1 MNVGGNIYGNRMSAG
16 ARRRA
21 LRRYRL
27 VRRRFVR
34 GSDPISGFA
43 VHTSD
48 SAPVG
53 IRLIVPG
60 DQQELSLSE
69 QDLVIGTIRMGYGH
83 YRMGLAIASCARA
96 LGYQPLWLDYLS
108 FPGSATGN
116 TIAGLEKLYSLGSR
130 LSQSSRF
137 FNRRIWEPITS
148 RAALKLSYTLRDQAM
163 GGVFAEVCEG
173 LPDSVPYVAT
183 HPWTAHAAVAAGQ
196 KAVVNIIPDN
206 FPLAFHVAPG
216 AVHAVQTPSSYLGYR
231 TFRDMGEGNSIP
243 SPMPDEAI
251 FLSGHYVDHELV
263 SNIDVDCDLR
273 ERRVRDKRP
282 KRVLISMG
290 GAGAQLDRFQKIL
303 EMLFVGM
310 NEGRVCVFLN
320 LGDHQNRM
328 AEMQPWLQQQGFP
341 TTVHNDWTETRAFAE
356 EAYRGNPSGLHVFI
370 SDDPFAAVYTT
381 NILMR
386 PSDIMITKPSELSF
400 YPIPK
405 LFIQRVGRHEAW
417 GALRGAEIGDGTLE
431 SASIE
436 SARATLQL
444 MLSDND
450 LLPQYCAS
458 IRRNRSAGIYDG
470 GYEVVRNAV
479 RMSESAR
486 VSSSQ

>member
-1 MNVGGNIYGNRMSAG
+1 MNVGGSIYANQMSTG

-21 LRRYRL
+21 MRRYRL
-27 VRRRFVR
+27 VKRRFVR
-34 GSDPISGFA
+34 GSKPIPGFSVA
-43 VHTSD
+43 EAG
-48 SAPVG
+48 SAPFG
-53 IRLIVPG
+53 IRPIVPG
-60 DQQELSLSE
+60 EHEHLELSE

-96 LGYQPLWLDYLS
+96 LGYQPLWLDYLA
-108 FPGSATGN
+108 FPDSATGN

-130 LSQSSRF
+130 LSQRSRF
-137 FNRRIWEPITS
+137 FDRRIWEPITS
-148 RAALKLSYTLRDQAM
+148 RAALKLSYTIRDQAM
-163 GGVFAEVCEG
+163 AGFFAEVCRA
-173 LPDSVPYVAT
+173 LPDAVPYVAT

-206 FPLAFHVAPG
+206 FPLAFHVTPG
-216 AVHAVQTPSSYLGYR
+216 ATHAVQTPSSYLGYR
-231 TFRDMGEGNSIP
+231 TFRDMGEGSVIP
-243 SPMPDEAI
+243 EPMPQEAI

-273 ERRVRDKRP
+273 ERRVRDRKPR
-282 KRVLISMG
+282 RVLISMG
-290 GAGAQLDRFQKIL
+290 GAGAQLDRFQAIL
-303 EMLFVGM
+303 EMLFAGM
-310 NEGRVCVFLN
+310 NEERFCVLLN
-320 LGDHQNRM
+320 LGDHRNRM

-341 TTVHNDWTETRAFAE
+341 TTIHDDWAETRAFAE
-356 EAYRGNPSGLHVFI
+356 EAYSGNPVGLHVFI

-381 NILMR
+381 NLLMR

-400 YPIPK
+400 YPVPK

-436 SARATLQL
+436 SARATLRL
-444 MLSDND
+444 MLSDDD
-450 LLPQYCAS
+450 LLPQYCAN

-470 GYEVVRNAV
+470 GYEVVRRAV
-479 RMSESAR
+479 RISESAR
-486 VSSSQ
+486 VSSAQ